1 MFNIKTLAA
10 AIAVSASLVGSV
22 QAENTFAK
30 PPTFWWPERIDLTPL
45 RQHNPDSNPY
55 GADFNYAAE
64 FAKVDMAA
72 LKEDVRATLTDS
84 KDWWPAD
91 YGHYGPFFIRMA
103 WLSAGT

>member
-1 MFNIKTLAA
+1 MFRPKTLIAA
-10 AIAVSASLVGSV
+10 VAMATTLSIPSH
-22 QAENTFAK
+22 AENTFAK
-30 PPTFWWPERIDLTPL
+30 PPTFWWPDRIDLTPL
-45 RQHNPDSNPY
+45 RQHNPASNPY

-72 LKEDVRATLTDS
+72 LKEDVRAVLTDS

-103 WLSAGT
+103 WHSAGT